1 MTEKLAE
8 LLKRTRRELNI
19 TLRIVQEKTGIS
31 NAYLSQMENGR
42 IGSPSP
48 NVLFKLANLYNLSY
62 DRLLELAGHP
72 ILIKKE
78 VSTRLGD
85 TIEDL
90 SDEDKERVLD
100 YIKFLKSSRR

>member
-8 LLKRTRRELNI
+8 LLKRTRRELDI

-72 ILIKKE
+72 IRIKKE
-78 VSTRLGD
+78 VSTRFGD
-85 TIEDL
+85 NIEDL